1 MNISWNTIQTWIAHF
16 DILGF
21 KNRINYDDQSLLL
34 EILKSSIDDAIADLE
49 KDINHFY
56 DVIEYISYADT
67 FIIYSKATETTGYP
81 ELVRASK
88 NFINTCIYKR
98 LPIRG
103 AISHGELILGHDN
116 KILMG
121 KAFLESY
128 EYGEDQNW
136 IGLILTPS
144 ASMKLKSINLDPIR
158 HGFIN
163 RDIPLR
169 KFSIFDENVYAY
181 RFINGST
188 NYTCP
193 LLPILKEMLQ
203 KATGKEKVKYLN
215 TIKFIDKH
223 YTVHSTTSQCT

>member
-1 MNISWNTIQTWIAHF
+1 MDISWDTIETWIAHF

-21 KNRINYDDQSLLL
+21 KSRINYDDQSLLL
-34 EILKSSIDDAIADLE
+34 EIFKSSIDEAITKLE
-49 KDINHFY
+49 KDVNHFH

-67 FIIYSKATETTGYP
+67 FIIYSKSTETTGYP

-136 IGLILTPS
+136 IGLLLSPS

-163 RDIPLR
+163 HDIPLR
-169 KFSIFDENVYAY
+169 RFSIFDKNVYAY

-193 LLPILKEMLQ
+193 LLPVLNEMLQ
-203 KATGKEKVKYLN
+203 KAPDKEKVKYMN
-215 TIKFIDKH
+215 TIRFIEKY
-223 YTVHSTTSQCT
+223 YTVHSS

>member
-1 MNISWNTIQTWIAHF
+1 MPNVIDFLHRHLYN
-16 DILGF
+16 LF
-21 KNRINYDDQSLLL
+21 KGNSNNWLPGVSPCI
-34 EILKSSIDDAIADLE
+34 EE
-49 KDINHFY
+49 FY
-56 DVIEYISYADT
+56 
-67 FIIYSKATETTGYP
+67 
-81 ELVRASK
+81 
-88 NFINTCIYKR
+88 NTCIYKR

-103 AISHGELILGHDN
+103 AISHGELIFGHDN

-144 ASMKLKSINLDPIR
+144 ASMKLKSINLDPLR

-181 RFINGST
+181 RFIK
-188 NYTCP
+188 
-193 LLPILKEMLQ
+193 LKEMLQ
-203 KATGKEKVKYLN
+203 KASGKEKVKYLN

-223 YTVHSTTSQCT
+223 YIVHSTTSQCT